1 MTLSSHSSVPVV
13 TLTRPIA
20 RQVVST
26 LLRTIDIPWPR
37 IFVSVMSKVSLINL
51 NLVRLPKAACL
62 NPALSYYDEFN
73 GTTLGLLCMLLFI
86 LAFWLFGRY
95 LLSPF
100 TLSGVSESER
110 SDRRRQFRGICL
122 QRTLM
127 LLYFIYP
134 GVSVAIFGVFACTQV
149 GDQRLLD
156 QDFRIQCDADWRRY
170 VGGAIAWVVL
180 VPLGIPTFF
189 NRLLRRYRVPDM
201 AALVEDNAWLREA
214 AEHTWRLGMPQ
225 PATDVQKLCCDTIDD
240 AHLAML
246 HAVLVKG
253 ADADRA
259 ADILAGR
266 APEVHA
272 APEAK
277 HAGPTGKRRLLKGCA
292 PGTSLLKLTVKKARR
307 LSASAAA
314 VFNPA
319 LKLKVDEDAHSRE
332 LRLAALLLWCR
343 HGGVLSIGAT
353 SWSDDL
359 GLPGLADKDAPQ
371 HATHRTGLRSHEVP
385 ALLKR
390 ACEDCGFLF
399 AVYTSKCWYWESVEL
414 LRKLA
419 LTSILALVSPGS
431 AGQVVTGCMVALF
444 ALLANIK
451 LKPFA
456 SANMNL
462 VNAAAQLNLFLYLQ
476 VALLLKVNL
485 DGDNSAQFYTGV
497 VAALMLLPMA
507 LPFALQ
513 AYLKLGAWGEQAEDM
528 EDSAEEGDTADF
540 EAE

>member
-1 MTLSSHSSVPVV
+1 MP
-13 TLTRPIA
+13 RA

-62 NPALSYYDEFN
+62 SPKLSYYDEFN
-73 GTTLGLLCMLLFI
+73 GTTLGLLSMLAFI
-86 LAFWLFGRY
+86 AAFWLFGRH
-95 LLSPF
+95 LLAPF
-100 TLSGVSESER
+100 TLRGMSEPER
-110 SDRRRQFRGICL
+110 SDRVRQFSATCL

-134 GVSVAIFGVFACTQV
+134 GVSVAVFGVFACTQV

-156 QDFRIQCDADWRRY
+156 QDFRIQCDNTVWRRY
-170 VGGAIAWVVL
+170 VGGAIVWVAL
-180 VPLGIPTFF
+180 VPLGIPAFF
-189 NRLLRRYRVPDM
+189 IRLLRRYRVPDM
-201 AALVEDNAWLREA
+201 AALLEDNAWLREA

-246 HAVLVKG
+246 HAVLVQG
-253 ADADRA
+253 ADASRA

-277 HAGPTGKRRLLKGCA
+277 AKRAGSASRRSKLKGCV
-292 PGTSLLKLTVKKARR
+292 PGMSMLKAAFMKVMKLRAAV
-307 LSASAAA
+307 AA
-314 VFNPA
+314 VFNPS
-319 LKLKVDEDAHSRE
+319 LKLKATGDAHSRDVH
-332 LRLAALLLWCR
+332 LHALLLWCR
-343 HGGVLSIGAT
+343 HSGVLSIGTTAWT
-353 SWSDDL
+353 DDL
-359 GLPGLADKDAPQ
+359 GLPDAPPDKAAAQ
-371 HATHRTGLRSHEVP
+371 HAAHRTGLRSHEVP

-390 ACEDCGFLF
+390 ASEDCGFLF
-399 AVYTSKCWYWESVEL
+399 CVYTSKCWYWESVEL

-419 LTSILALVSPGS
+419 LTSILALVAPGS

-456 SANMNL
+456 SRSMNL
-462 VNAAAQLNLFLYLQ
+462 VNSAAQLNLFLYLE

-497 VAALMLLPMA
+497 VSTLMLLPIV

-513 AYLKLGAWGEQAEDM
+513 AYLKLGAWGEEAEDL
-528 EDSAEEGDTADF
+528 EDAAEEGDAAEF
-540 EAE
+540 EGE

>member
-1 MTLSSHSSVPVV
+1 M
-13 TLTRPIA
+13 
-20 RQVVST
+20 ST
-26 LLRTIDIPWPR
+26 LLRTIDIPWPS

-51 NLVRLPKAACL
+51 NMVRLPKAACL
-62 NPALSYYDEFN
+62 NPKLSYYDEFN
-73 GTTLGLLCMLLFI
+73 GTTLGFLCMLLFI
-86 LAFWLFGRY
+86 LAFWLFGRF

-100 TLSGVSESER
+100 TLGGMSEAER
-110 SDRRRQFRGICL
+110 SDRQRQFRGTCL

-127 LLYFIYP
+127 LMYFVYP
-134 GVSVAIFGVFACTQV
+134 GVSVAIFGVFSCTQV
-149 GDQRLLD
+149 DDKRLLD
-156 QDFRIQCDADWRRY
+156 QDFRIQCDAVWRRY

-180 VPLGIPTFF
+180 VPLGIPAFF
-189 NRLLRRYRVPDM
+189 NRLLRWYRVPDM
-201 AALVEDNAWLREA
+201 AAFVEDNAWLREA

-253 ADADRA
+253 ADANRA

-272 APEAK
+272 APETK
-277 HAGPTGKRRLLKGCA
+277 HAGPARRRLLKGCT
-292 PGTSLLKLTVKKARR
+292 PGMSLLKLTVKKARR
-307 LSASAAA
+307 LSAAAAA

-319 LKLKVDEDAHSRE
+319 IKLKADEEAHSRE
-332 LRLAALLLWCR
+332 MHLTSLLLWCR
-343 HGGVLSIGAT
+343 HGGVLSIGAV

-359 GLPGLADKDAPQ
+359 GLPDSAPDKDAPQ
-371 HATHRTGLRSHEVP
+371 YAAHHTGLRSHEVP

-456 SANMNL
+456 SASMNL
-462 VNAAAQLNLFLYLQ
+462 VNAAAQLNLFLYLE

-497 VAALMLLPMA
+497 VSALMLLPML

-513 AYLKLGAWGEQAEDM
+513 AYLKLGAWGEQAEDL
-528 EDSAEEGDTADF
+528 EGAAEEGDTADF
-540 EAE
+540 EGE